1 MNNFFLFIMVDIFV
15 FQHSVGL
22 TISEGKVCSEE
33 DLATMMAGVGCRVLL
48 WRIDFGFEHNVG
60 Y

>member
-1 MNNFFLFIMVDIFV
+1 MVDIFV

-33 DLATMMAGVGCRVLL
+33 YLPTMIAVVGVK
-48 WRIDFGFEHNVG
+48 IDKNLTQGIGTV
-60 Y
+60 

>member
-1 MNNFFLFIMVDIFV
+1 MVDIFV

-33 DLATMMAGVGCRVLL
+33 DLAIMLAVVGCRVLL
-48 WRIDFGFEHNVG
+48 WRIDFGFQHNVG